1 MLLSIPVLVIAFD
14 YCPFSAADEASATSA
29 PDYKESCKEVAT
41 SICEGAVYNYVK
53 QNGCSLSTGK
63 LTQLQAK
70 CEGQVESM
78 VGGEGVG
85 FEGVRVRRCEGW
97 KGVKV

>member
-1 MLLSIPVLVIAFD
+1 MILVIAFD
-14 YCPFSAADEASATSA
+14 FCPFDASDAAGYSNSSPTN
-29 PDYKESCKEVAT
+29 YKESCKEVAT
-41 SICEGAVYNYVK
+41 SICEGAIYGYVK

-78 VGGEGVG
+78 VGGEEVA
-85 FEGVRVRRCEGW
+85 VAMTRRLRKKNEEIMY
-97 KGVKV
+97 